1 MMRPAAQVALAA
13 ANGRFPANT
22 VAGKAV
28 TDPVLAQFGAAG
40 AGGVP
45 MPNIPQ
51 MASVWTDLGAGVGQ
65 VDEGRR
71 RDAGAASFSTAARN
85 IANKIG

>member
-1 MMRPAAQVALAA
+1 MMRPAGQVALAA

-22 VAGKAV
+22 VAGKSV
-28 TDPVLAQFGAAG
+28 RDPVLAQFGVAG

-51 MASVWTDLGAGVGQ
+51 MSSVWSDLG
-65 VDEGRR
+65 
-71 RDAGAASFSTAARN
+71 GAWVKSTKGSGATKARVAFSTAARN